1 MSKLYKFI
9 LDSLSKN
16 MSESKLTKNQLL
28 VKIDQLTVSLEE
40 QKQENNVMKDTHLNE
55 VGLYK
60 ELNTNLM
67 SMIKKHEKEIER
79 IENTNKKHEYEYTER
94 LKEKDKIHKREK
106 EKKEKTYKREVEL
119 MQQTINHLE
128 QTINDLQTQNNE
140 DVSTPELY

>member
-106 EKKEKTYKREVEL
+106 EEKEKTYKCEIKL
-119 MQQTINHLE
+119 M
-128 QTINDLQTQNNE
+128 
-140 DVSTPELY
+140 

>member
-28 VKIDQLTVSLEE
+28 VKIDQLIASLEE
-40 QKQENNVMKDTHLNE
+40 QKRENNAIKEIYANE

-60 ELNTNLM
+60 ELISSKANEIISKTNKITHLM
-67 SMIKKHEKEIER
+67 SMK
-79 IENTNKKHEYEYTER
+79 YEYSER

-106 EKKEKTYKREVEL
+106 EEKEKTYKCEIKL
-119 MQQTINHLE
+119 M
-128 QTINDLQTQNNE
+128 
-140 DVSTPELY
+140 